1 MYILRMLSYTL
12 VIIGALN
19 WALIG
24 MFGFDL
30 VSSIFGDMS
39 VMSRIIYT
47 LVGFSAI
54 TLLATSKEIY
64 ARHCECHD

>member
-1 MYILRMLSYTL
+1 MYILRMLSYLL

-19 WALIG
+19 WALVG

-30 VSSIFGDMS
+30 VASIFGDMS
-39 VMSRIIYT
+39 IMTRVIYS
-47 LVGFSAI
+47 LVGISAI

-64 ARHCECHD
+64 SRHCECN